1 MEFSVRK
8 SATEAAGC
16 TPTDWAALGARIL
29 AAASQATAIHM
40 AAAVRRKVQE
50 RRAAAARLDRD
61 TLEEDSAEPN
71 L

>member
-1 MEFSVRK
+1 MEFSVRE

-40 AAAVRRKVQE
+40 ATAVRMKAQE
-50 RRAAAARLDRD
+50 RRAVSRLDRN
-61 TLEEDSAEPN
+61 TLEDDSVEPN

>member
-1 MEFSVRK
+1 MEFSVRE

-40 AAAVRRKVQE
+40 AIAVRLKKQE
-50 RRAAAARLDRD
+50 RWAAGRLDRD
-61 TLEEDSAEPN
+61 TLEDDSAEPN